1 MARWLKVDVD
11 IMSKQAIRAVA
22 RDCGCDVANA
32 VLAWFRLYSWLDE
45 QTADGTLYATHAELD
60 AVAQLPGIAA
70 SFERSG
76 WLSFDGDTCTVTNW
90 DEHNGQNA
98 KRRAEKARMM
108 TRLREERRAAG
119 IEVRPCPQMPR
130 TKIRAIGDVTIFGNK
145 LVTR

>member
-32 VLAWFRLYSWLDE
+32 FAAWFRLYSWLDE
-45 QTADGTLYATHAELD
+45 QTADGTLPTDRAELD
-60 AVAQLPGIAA
+60 AVARLPGIAD

-76 WLSFDGDTCTVTNW
+76 WLSFDGNTCTVTNW
-90 DEHNGQNA
+90 GEHNGQCA

-130 TKIRAIGDVTIFGNK
+130 RK
-145 LVTR
+145 